1 MDKQKTITIT
11 LDEYA
16 ALERVCERVAAVER
30 MLNGDD
36 YITIN
41 EIAAV
46 LNINIP
52 RKELIENEAV

>member
-1 MDKQKTITIT
+1 MNEKMVTIT

-30 MLNGDD
+30 LLNGND
-36 YITIN
+36 YVSLN

-46 LNINIP
+46 LDINVP
-52 RKELIENEAV
+52 RKELIEDEAV